1 MSPRTPPRLS
11 FYLAGAWTLLAIYGS
26 LYPFTGWRDS
36 GVSPL
41 LFLTA
46 AWPRYYTGF
55 DLTANTLAYLPIG
68 FLWATVLSTRLP
80 AWAAFCAAT
89 LVGAALSGSLEFAQ
103 HFLPSRVP
111 SNLDL
116 ATNSLGALLGAAAGL
131 RWGGHLL
138 DGGRLHNWRNRHFL
152 RGSTGDH
159 GLLLVMLW
167 LLTQLNPESFLFGN
181 GNLRGLIGLPAAIP
195 FEASRFFEM
204 EMMTVAAQTLTITLI
219 GSRLAAH
226 RPVLLPL
233 ALLGAA
239 FAVKSFALM
248 LLMRGVPGFA
258 WLTPGTLGGL
268 CIGLLLWIGALRLAP
283 AERQPL
289 AALALMLAA
298 VLANLMPDNPYLENT
313 LRVWQQGHFL
323 NFNGLTRLASSLWPF
338 LALPWLMLS
347 RRNHEARRHT

>member
-1 MSPRTPPRLS
+1 M
-11 FYLAGAWTLLAIYGS
+11 LAIYGS
-26 LYPFTGWRDS
+26 LYPFAGWRDS

-46 AWPRYYTGF
+46 AWPRYFTGF

-80 AWAAFCAAT
+80 AFAAFCVAA
-89 LVGAALSGSLEFAQ
+89 LLGAALSGSLEIAQ
-103 HFLPSRVP
+103 HFLHSRVP

-116 ATNSLGALLGAAAGL
+116 AMNSLGVLLGAAAGM
-131 RWGGHLL
+131 RWGAHLL
-138 DGGRLHNWRNRHFL
+138 DGGRLHNWRNQRFL
-152 RGSTGDH
+152 GGSTGDY

-167 LLTQLNPESFLFGN
+167 LLTQLNPETFLFGN
-181 GNLRGLIGLPAAIP
+181 GNLRGLIGLPAAID

-204 EMMTVAAQTLTITLI
+204 EMMTVAAQTLAIALI
-219 GSRLAAH
+219 GSRLAANH
-226 RPVLLPL
+226 PVLLPL

-239 FAVKSFALM
+239 LAVKSFALM
-248 LLMRGVPGFA
+248 LLMQSVQGFA
-258 WLTPGTLGGL
+258 WITPGTLGGL
-268 CIGLLLWIGALRLAP
+268 LIGMVLWAGALRLAP

-289 AALALMLAA
+289 AALALMLAT

-347 RRNHEARRHT
+347 RRKNDRTNS